1 MSGAG
6 GLEVVILGS
15 GSSGGV
21 PRGDGD
27 WGACDPA
34 EPRNARTR
42 CSMLARRTGPGGTT
56 SVLIDTSPDLRAQ
69 ALAARI
75 RHVDAVL
82 YTHDHAD
89 QTHGIDD
96 LRVFA
101 MRARRRIP
109 AWMDLATRD
118 ALTARFPYIFR
129 SQEGYPAILDERP
142 IPPHGQPWAVD
153 GAGGA
158 LPVVTFDQAHGPIR
172 SVGYRI
178 GPVAY
183 SSDVSDLDTAAIEA
197 VRGCDLW
204 ILDALRWTP
213 HPTHAH
219 VDKALDWI
227 DRAQVGRAVLTNL
240 HLDLDYN
247 VLKAAVPAHVDVAH
261 DGWSARFPLGDDD
274 RMR

>member
-1 MSGAG
+1 MSKAG
-6 GLEVVILGS
+6 ELEVVILGC

-27 WGACDPA
+27 WGDCDPT
-34 EPRNARTR
+34 EPKNYRTR
-42 CSMLARRTGPGGTT
+42 CSLLVRRHGPDGVT

-69 ALAARI
+69 MIAANV

-89 QTHGIDD
+89 QVHGIDD

-101 MRARRRIP
+101 MRTRRRIP

-118 ALTARFPYIFR
+118 ALTGRFPYIFK
-129 SQEGYPAILDERP
+129 SQEGYPAILDEMLV
-142 IPPHGQPWAVD
+142 PPHGQAWAVG

-158 LPVVTFDQAHGPIR
+158 IPVVTFDQAHGPIR

-183 SSDVSDLDTAAIEA
+183 SSDVSDLDEAAIEA
-197 VRGCDLW
+197 VRGCELW
-204 ILDALRWTP
+204 IVDALRWTP

-219 VDKALDWI
+219 VDKTLDWI
-227 DRAQVGRAVLTNL
+227 VRAGVKRAVLTNL

-247 VLKAAVPAHVDVAH
+247 TLKAVVPANVDVAC
-261 DGWSARFPLGDDD
+261 DGWSARLSLETGAP
-274 RMR
+274 

>member
-1 MSGAG
+1 MSEAG
-6 GLEVVILGS
+6 ELEIVILGC

-27 WGACDPA
+27 WGDCDPG
-34 EPRNARTR
+34 EPRNRRTR
-42 CSMLARRTGPGGTT
+42 CSMLARRHGPDGTT
-56 SVLIDTSPDLRAQ
+56 SVLIDTSPDLRQQ
-69 ALAARI
+69 ALAADI

-101 MRARRRIP
+101 IHARRRIQ
-109 AWMDLATRD
+109 AWMDPATHH
-118 ALTARFPYIFR
+118 ALTTRFDYIFE
-129 SQEGYPAILDERP
+129 SHHGYPAILEAQR
-142 IPPHGQPWAVD
+142 IPPHGQTWSVD

-158 LPVVTFDQAHGPIR
+158 IPVVTFDQAHGPIR
-172 SVGYRI
+172 SVGYRL

-183 SSDVSDLDTAAIEA
+183 SSDVSDLDEAALEA
-197 VRGCDLW
+197 VRGADLW
-204 ILDALRWTP
+204 IIDALRYTP

-227 DRAQVGRAVLTNL
+227 ARTEVGRAVLTNL
-240 HLDLDYN
+240 HIDLDYN
-247 VLKAAVPAHVDVAH
+247 ALSASLPDNVEVAF
-261 DGWSARFPLGDDD
+261 DGWSGRFDL
-274 RMR
+274 

>member
-1 MSGAG
+1 MSKPGEF
-6 GLEVVILGS
+6 EVVILGC

-27 WGACDPA
+27 WGDCDPG
-34 EPRNARTR
+34 EPRNRRTR
-42 CSMLARRTGPGGTT
+42 CSMLARRHGPNGTT
-56 SVLIDTSPDLRAQ
+56 SVLIDTSPDLRQQ
-69 ALAARI
+69 ALAAEI

-101 MRARRRIP
+101 IHARRRIQ
-109 AWMDLATRD
+109 AWMDPATHHALAK
-118 ALTARFPYIFR
+118 RFDYIFE
-129 SQEGYPAILDERP
+129 SHHGYPAILEVQR
-142 IPPHGQPWAVD
+142 IPPHGDAWSID

-158 LPVVTFDQAHGPIR
+158 IPVVTFDQTHGPIR
-172 SVGYRI
+172 SVGYRL

-183 SSDVSDLDTAAIEA
+183 SSDVSDLDEAALEA
-197 VRGCDLW
+197 VRGADLW
-204 ILDALRWTP
+204 IIDALRYTP

-227 DRAQVGRAVLTNL
+227 ARADVGRAVLTNL
-240 HLDLDYN
+240 HIDLDYN
-247 VLKAAVPAHVDVAH
+247 RLSALLPDHVEVAF
-261 DGWSARFPLGDDD
+261 DGWNRCFP
-274 RMR
+274 M